1 MFTYAQCQTYAPS
14 PGEEPSNTD
23 LPPLPPP
30 LQSKSLAAATKEGI
44 AEHVAEEKNDKT
56 DKEPGSREHAPVQ
69 LPPVAASPA
78 ESTNTDP
85 QNQTHQ
91 QNTSDDAVAMEVVTV
106 TLAGPRRYSAICDN
120 HASDEDEMDL
130 KKGDVSAAKEI
141 DFETI
146 AYRFDDYFCH
156 CCCRNWS
163 VVLFQT
169 KKAGSKAAR

>member
-56 DKEPGSREHAPVQ
+56 D
-69 LPPVAASPA
+69 
-78 ESTNTDP
+78 
-85 QNQTHQ
+85 
-91 QNTSDDAVAMEVVTV
+91 AMEVVTV
-106 TLAGPRRYSAICDN
+106 TRARARRYSAICDN

-163 VVLFQT
+163 VALFQT